1 MVGLREFELLFLYY
15 VISLQIFQL
24 CLDEEVLSDKSVA
37 QRSTTTGHLVITMPK
52 AKAALRPAKPAA
64 PSAPSAPKVKSKQN
78 EKLEVDPSKH
88 KMPDIG
94 NIVSEKGYV
103 PPLGTKTK
111 SVVKERENSPDFVDD
126 PDVPPL
132 I

>member
-1 MVGLREFELLFLYY
+1 MQILQL
-15 VISLQIFQL
+15 SLE
-24 CLDEEVLSDKSVA
+24 EEVKPDASKA

-52 AKAALRPAKPAA
+52 AKSTILTAKPTNN
-64 PSAPSAPKVKSKQN
+64 PQMTNKKSTT
-78 EKLEVDPSKH
+78 EKTDNKTDSNKRETLEVDPSKH

-94 NIVSEKGYV
+94 NIVKEKEIV
-103 PPLGTKTK
+103 PPLGAVSKRL
-111 SVVKERENSPDFVDD
+111 VKERENSADFVDD